1 MYGLPS
7 YACVSIEQFSVE
19 RGIREL
25 HVRHGTGNAVVYPD
39 LPIWGKLEIY
49 DSPSDAVSV
58 LSDDEKEEQFVRLIM
73 VADNTQ
79 LTNMLEQG
87 KEVCLP
93 DAALYMRVDKTCPLY
108 WVTWE
113 VDRETD
119 AIEIIVPKLPQKAS
133 RETILKILT
142 GSIHGTQHPVVGRVS
157 QRRRDRGRDAAGN
170 ALIVSPGKTVVRHRQ
185 THGEDEGG
193 EPGDGVSSCDKD

>member
-1 MYGLPS
+1 MRLDRAVFSGKRSLS
-7 YACVSIEQFSVE
+7 RAACQA
-19 RGIREL
+19 REE
-25 HVRHGTGNAVVYPD
+25 TGNAVVYPD

-49 DSPSDAVSV
+49 DSPSDAVSA

-113 VDRETD
+113 VDREAD

-142 GSIHGTQHPVVGRVS
+142 GVHPWYTTPCSR
-157 QRRRDRGRDAAGN
+157 
-170 ALIVSPGKTVVRHRQ
+170 
-185 THGEDEGG
+185 
-193 EPGDGVSSCDKD
+193 